1 MSKHSLSHL
10 LKLQNSTF
18 IVCEVTGIP
27 LSISF
32 PNCGIDFNYKSPF
45 TKYNNIL
52 KVATLSPE
60 KIRALPKVTLAGITL
75 AILSHHNLLNRYDV
89 SAVEANVYFQLL
101 PSHLLISVIKFFT
114 ASISSSTIEILPHFS
129 LDSIQDKAEFSTREN
144 LLENYIK
151 ACREIINPTPS
162 NQVNIIS
169 SSPIS
174 GSSTWKKVEIKSLTP
189 ELRKEAKDILSE
201 LNKDFL
207 MSPKLS
213 SILKIV
219 VQKDNLITLGDEM
232 RAKIISRLEPME
244 TSASKRMISI
254 LLSCQKNAN
263 HAEIIKKNIIEEDM
277 SRLSD
282 TFDIVTKRKSLAE
295 ILKDKMN
302 SRGEAVGRKD

>member
-1 MSKHSLSHL
+1 MSKSSLSSL
-10 LKLQNSTF
+10 LSLHKQTF
-18 IVCEVTGIP
+18 IICEITGIP

-52 KVATLSPE
+52 KVAQLPPE
-60 KIRALPKVTLAGITL
+60 KIRSLPKVTLAGITL
-75 AILSHHNLLNRYDV
+75 AILSHHNLLNRHDV

-114 ASISSSTIEILPHFS
+114 STISQSTIEILPHFS
-129 LDSIQDKAEFSTREN
+129 LDSIQDKVEFSTREN

-169 SSPIS
+169 TSLIS
-174 GSSTWKKVEIKSLTP
+174 GSSSWKKVEIKSLTP
-189 ELRKEAKDILSE
+189 ELRKEAKDILAE

-219 VQKDNLITLGDEM
+219 AQKDNLITLGDEM
-232 RAKIISRLEPME
+232 RAKIISRLEPMD
-244 TSASKRMISI
+244 TPASKRMISI

-263 HAEIIKKNIIEEDM
+263 HAEQIKKNLIEEDM
-277 SRLSD
+277 ARLSD

-295 ILKDKMN
+295 ILQSKISAK
-302 SRGEAVGRKD
+302 